1 MNLPEVGKNY
11 RITHNR
17 FGQAIV
23 RVDAVNE
30 EWADTTILH
39 GVLRGLTET
48 WGAGDKKTVR
58 LEHSKFQDVV

>member
-1 MNLPEVGKNY
+1 MTPEITKNY
-11 RITHNR
+11 RLTHNR

-23 RVDAVNE
+23 RVDRVDD
-30 EWADTTILH
+30 EWADVTILQ

-58 LEHSKFQDVV
+58 LSHSKFQDVV